1 MQLVARNSVSMVSA
15 AALVAALVA
24 LPQQAEA
31 RRGRGVGVGIAVGV
45 IGAFAIAAAA
55 KQARAKSERRAKAT
69 RPSRPRATAP
79 VTSSKPDDE
88 EDTVEFSSA
97 ILDVQRALKD
107 LGYYSGDVD
116 GYVGDMT
123 RTAVR
128 AYQRDMGMPPSG
140 TLSEPARRD
149 LMRRVAAVIPGTPPG
164 PVAAVAPLPSLPPP
178 ATASVRPDATGT
190 MPTAVAPL
198 PGTPTLGTRVVPGA
212 TVAPSTGV
220 LPGSV
225 ELTSEQIK
233 TAIGGWTFSG
243 TEATTGARVR
253 IYFESL
259 GTDAPHGALTMR
271 VAKSS
276 GDWQTSE
283 GLWFVELEAS
293 LLCMRLVSGPE
304 GKACWRVHRG
314 ASLEFIRAAE
324 DPSTKSLTAAPGSL
338 SFDKQER
345 GNVTASAS

>member
-1 MQLVARNSVSMVSA
+1 M
-15 AALVAALVA
+15 
-24 LPQQAEA
+24 
-31 RRGRGVGVGIAVGV
+31 
-45 IGAFAIAAAA
+45 
-55 KQARAKSERRAKAT
+55 
-69 RPSRPRATAP
+69 
-79 VTSSKPDDE
+79 
-88 EDTVEFSSA
+88 
-97 ILDVQRALKD
+97 
-107 LGYYSGDVD
+107 
-116 GYVGDMT
+116 
-123 RTAVR
+123 
-128 AYQRDMGMPPSG
+128 
-140 TLSEPARRD
+140 
-149 LMRRVAAVIPGTPPG
+149 
-164 PVAAVAPLPSLPPP
+164 
-178 ATASVRPDATGT
+178 
-190 MPTAVAPL
+190 
-198 PGTPTLGTRVVPGA
+198 
-212 TVAPSTGV
+212 APSTGV

-293 LLCMRLVSGPE
+293 LLCIRLVSGPE

-345 GNVTASAS
+345 GNVAASAS